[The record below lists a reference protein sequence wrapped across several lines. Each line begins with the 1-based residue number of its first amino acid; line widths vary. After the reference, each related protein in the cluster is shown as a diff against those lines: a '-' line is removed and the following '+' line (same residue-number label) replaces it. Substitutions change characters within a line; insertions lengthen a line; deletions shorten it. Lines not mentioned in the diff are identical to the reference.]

1 MSEKDLKNFEKNEI
15 AGNTDKLNSKSGINY
30 KDSVHKPSNNNTH
43 MGNDNEGEFKFINE
57 KVVGNKK
64 FTPGKLLL
72 FLVMCGIIIG
82 AIACMVFVF
91 MKPYLNKMSD
101 DKKSTEE
108 INDSKVSESN
118 STTEETSPVET
129 TKTIEE
135 RLKNMGNSVVT
146 LCVNAEDEWES
157 IEQNNVNYGSGLIT
171 VLNDKIRILTTYDF
185 IKDNREVTVYLGSR
199 GYKGTVD
206 HVSEKYGLATVLINA
221 DDIKDED
228 KETLSAAE
236 YNPDKEIEPGEEI
249 TFMGNPYGK
258 EKFVAKGSLT
268 SVGNTYN
275 IVVTKHFLYHLP
287 WSILPAMS

>member
-118 STTEETSPVET
+118 STT
-129 TKTIEE
+129 
-135 RLKNMGNSVVT
+135 
-146 LCVNAEDEWES
+146 
-157 IEQNNVNYGSGLIT
+157 
-171 VLNDKIRILTTYDF
+171 
-185 IKDNREVTVYLGSR
+185 
-199 GYKGTVD
+199 
-206 HVSEKYGLATVLINA
+206 
-221 DDIKDED
+221 
-228 KETLSAAE
+228 
-236 YNPDKEIEPGEEI
+236 
-249 TFMGNPYGK
+249 
-258 EKFVAKGSLT
+258 
-268 SVGNTYN
+268 
-275 IVVTKHFLYHLP
+275 
-287 WSILPAMS
+287 